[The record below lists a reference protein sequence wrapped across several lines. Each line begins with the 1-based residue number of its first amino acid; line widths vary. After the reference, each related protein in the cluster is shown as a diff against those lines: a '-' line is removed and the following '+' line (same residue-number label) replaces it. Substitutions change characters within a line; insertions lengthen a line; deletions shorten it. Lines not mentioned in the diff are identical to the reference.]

1 MLARADAGVNK
12 QSAPTRVAPQCSA
25 LPAIRS
31 YFWPSLFFF
40 LIAPEKHKKSKE
52 RLYLQSAC
60 GWRLNADVSP
70 WVLKLTPY
78 GRGFF
83 LTCLMAL
90 MALMTLPWNGY
101 SLISF
106 FPKCAFVLYGIMTRW
121 EMPSVSFVL
130 SFSMHSLETVKPNEA
145 KWSYFKPFWCLIQ
158 CTLNTLQQSE
168 ANWI

>member
-1 MLARADAGVNK
+1 MLARADAGVHFNS
-12 QSAPTRVAPQCSA
+12 QRRPEWPCSVQRCRQFAPISGRPC
-25 LPAIRS
+25 
-31 YFWPSLFFF
+31 FFF

-106 FPKCAFVLYGIMTRW
+106 FPKCVFVLYGIMTRW

-145 KWSYFKPFWCLIQ
+145 KWSQMKL
-158 CTLNTLQQSE
+158 L
-168 ANWI
+168 